1 MPEWP
6 GLPNLTQAPQRGHE
20 ELNRRGTFTGTS
32 KFTRFVR
39 MENTEA
45 DRYVLTVF
53 WGSEF
58 TDTFLDI
65 EFGPHPKIHVRASSS
80 LARRRAFGNTSISI
94 GTELTSERFS
104 RARSLRT

>member
-6 GLPNLTQAPQRGHE
+6 GLPNLTQAPQRGRE

-39 MENTEA
+39 MENIEA
-45 DRYVLTVF
+45 DRHVLTVF
-53 WGSEF
+53 LGSEF

-65 EFGPHPKIHVRASSS
+65 
-80 LARRRAFGNTSISI
+80 
-94 GTELTSERFS
+94 
-104 RARSLRT
+104 